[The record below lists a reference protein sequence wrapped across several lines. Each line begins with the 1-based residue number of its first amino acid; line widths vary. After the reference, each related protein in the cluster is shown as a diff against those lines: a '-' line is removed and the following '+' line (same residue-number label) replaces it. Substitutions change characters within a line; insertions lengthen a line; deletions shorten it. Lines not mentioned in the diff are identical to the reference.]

1 MKKKLLILLAVAAL
15 IATVIAA
22 PAGAFR
28 RQSLRGHQDL
38 DFNFGI
44 VTGEGQGAEQ
54 HVAYVGTLELH
65 GGTYD
70 IVYYSLGVPKAHGD
84 WSRFEERVVIYE
96 LGAVK
101 DVWVDIEDFPVDG
114 ETYEDGLLDGFAVA
128 DEDALVEFTD
138 KGWGSPW
145 GTAFAW
151 GTVTKTGEGTDPHG
165 VLSNVDMGDR
175 TFWYG
180 RYLSELHMNFAG
192 PFRIFTR
199 G

>member
-28 RQSLRGHQDL
+28 RQSLRGYQDL

-44 VTGEGQGAEQ
+44 VTGVGQGAEQ
-54 HVAYVGTLELH
+54 GVAYVGTLELR
-65 GGTYD
+65 GSTYD
-70 IVYYSLGVPKAHGD
+70 IVYYSLGPPVARGD
-84 WSRFEERVVIYE
+84 WTYFEERVVIYVPGTLHVE
-96 LGAVK
+96 RAG
-101 DVWVDIEDFPVDG
+101 IEFPPGTGNVI
-114 ETYEDGLLDGFAVA
+114 EDGLISEFDDTDGGVV
-128 DEDALVEFTD
+128 VEFTD
-138 KGWGSPW
+138 KGWGSPR

-151 GTVTKTGEGTDPHG
+151 GKVTVAPSGADPHG
-165 VLSNVDMGDR
+165 ALSNVDVGDR
-175 TFWYG
+175 TFWHG
-180 RYLSELHMNFAG
+180 RYLDDARTRFAG